1 MFFPAG
7 AHRFFFLFGVV
18 SMGFGIMLGAV
29 PTSVPQFILL
39 INWLLEGGF
48 TEKWRRL
55 RFNKIFWALELVFAI
70 HLIGLLYTSDLDS
83 GLKDLQIKLPLLI
96 LPLVFFSSNPLS
108 KKEIVLTLQTFLMGC
123 VVNTAWCLLYS
134 FGLHEN
140 EIGRNTS
147 RFMSHIRLGLYLN
160 LGILICARLFFEEYS
175 KRMKWTYVA
184 LTAYFVMVLFLL
196 GLATGVVILSLLFVV
211 ACIYGI
217 SKLKMVFKLGLLL
230 IAIAS
235 VYASSNFVK
244 RVYEQQLVP
253 RDVPNNEI
261 LKQSVSGNAYMHFD
275 TAGHRENGHYI
286 HINIQ
291 IDELQRTWKFRCP
304 EDSFS
309 HRTQHNMKRYE
320 SLIRYM
326 AGLGLNKDSAG
337 VMALS
342 NEDINNIKHDVP
354 NHLFNSWSFMHQRV
368 YELVNEYDDFKSD
381 RNINGNSVTM
391 RYYFWKAAL
400 YSIKNNLWFG
410 VGTGDVQMQMEKSY
424 LSSASPL
431 VKEWYKRPHNQFLTI
446 TVALGL
452 FGLTAFLYSL
462 FYPPFK
468 LKRLLSK
475 VYFGFM
481 LVYFISFLSE
491 DTVETQAGVTFFAF
505 FNTFL
510 LAEAYFKRPQNPER

>member
-7 AHRFFFLFGVV
+7 AHRFFYLFGVV
-18 SMGFGIMLGAV
+18 SLGFGIMLGAV

-55 RFNKIFWALELVFAI
+55 RFNKVFWALEVVFAI
-70 HLIGLLYTSDLDS
+70 HLLGLVYTSDLDS

-96 LPLVFFSSNPLS
+96 LPLVLFSSNPLS
-108 KKEIVLTLQTFLMGC
+108 KKEIVLVLQAFLLGC
-123 VVNTAWCLLYS
+123 LVNTAWCLLYS

-160 LGILICARLFFEEYS
+160 LGILVCSRLFFDEHS
-175 KRMKWTYVA
+175 KSIRWLYPA
-184 LTAYFVMVLFLL
+184 LAVYFVLVIFLL
-196 GLATGVVILSLLFVV
+196 GLATGVVILSLLFIM
-211 ACIYGI
+211 ACIYAI
-217 SKLKMVFKLGLLL
+217 SRLKLVLKSVILLL
-230 IAIAS
+230 AIVA
-235 VYASSNFVK
+235 VYSGFLFVK
-244 RVYEQQLVP
+244 GVYEQQLVP
-253 RDVPNNEI
+253 RKVPNNRVMEH
-261 LKQSVSGNAYMHFD
+261 SAAGNTYIHFD
-275 TAGHRENGHYI
+275 TAGQRENGHYI

-291 IDELQRTWKFRCP
+291 IDELQRTWKLRCP

-309 HRTQHNMKRYE
+309 QKTMYNMKRYE
-320 SLIRYM
+320 ALIRYM
-326 AGLGLNKDSAG
+326 AGLGLNKDSVG

-342 NEDINNIKHDVP
+342 EEDINNIRHNVP
-354 NHLFNSWSFMHQRV
+354 NHEFNDWSFMHQRV
-368 YELVNEYDDFKSD
+368 YELVNEYDDFKAE

-400 YSIKNNLWFG
+400 YSIRNNLWFG
-410 VGTGDVQMQMEKSY
+410 AGTGDVQSQMEKSY

-431 VKEWYKRPHNQFLTI
+431 HKEWHKRPHNQFLTI

-452 FGLTAFLYSL
+452 IGLMAFLYGL

-468 LKRLLSK
+468 LKRRLSN

-481 LVYFISFLSE
+481 LVYFVSFLAE

-510 LAEAYFKRPQNPER
+510 LAEAYFKRSQNPEH